1 MTAQHGADP
10 LPLQLEEITP
20 DFLTAALAESFPGAT
35 VRNFE
40 IVDAHH
46 GFTTVV
52 RLRLDVDEAARAA
65 GLPQTIMLKGG
76 FEAFTRGKARDFSI
90 LPLGMEVNAYR
101 AVPKLGLNMPACYFA
116 AFDPERAQM
125 IILMEDLAART
136 VTFGHGLRPYT
147 PEQVRRRLTSL
158 AAFHARTWDSPEL
171 KAGGRFAHFPSN
183 GCAMFR
189 DYMKHAG
196 YTAQEW
202 LRYCAMP
209 RGAAVSTAFHDFAW
223 LSLALEHMASLSDAL
238 PNCLVHGDTH
248 LGNLYEE
255 ADGTP
260 GFFDALPR
268 REAPMIEVAYHIT
281 NALDPA
287 DRRRCD
293 KDLVAHYRAELLRH
307 GVPAPGLDDLLFQFA
322 SFLPN
327 GFVTFMVNES
337 SYQTESF
344 NTAHTA
350 RYSAAMLDHDT
361 KAVVEAA
368 SRTRH

>member
-1 MTAQHGADP
+1 MTAHAGPGP
-10 LPLQLEEITP
+10 LPLQVEDITAE
-20 DFLTAALAESFPGAT
+20 FLTCALADSFPGAG
-35 VRNFE
+35 VRGFE

-46 GFTTVV
+46 GFTTVL

-65 GLPQTIMLKGG
+65 GVPRTIILKGG
-76 FEAFTRGKARDFSI
+76 FEAFTRDKARDFSI
-90 LPLGMEVNAYR
+90 LPLGMEVNSYH

-116 AFDPERAQM
+116 DFDPVREQM
-125 IILMEDLAART
+125 IILMEDLAARK
-136 VTFGHGLRPYT
+136 VRFGHGLTPYR
-147 PEQVRRRLTSL
+147 PEQVKRRLASL
-158 AAFHARTWDSPEL
+158 AEFHAKTWDSPEL
-171 KAGGRFAHFPSN
+171 REGGRLAHFPSN
-183 GCAMFR
+183 GAAMFR

-196 YTAQEW
+196 YTAEEW

-209 RGAAVSTAFHDFAW
+209 RGAAVSTSFHDFAW
-223 LSLALEHMASLSDAL
+223 LSSALEHMASLSDAL

-293 KDLVAHYRAELLRH
+293 KDLVAHYRNELIRH
-307 GVPAPGLDDLLFQFA
+307 GVPAPGLDELLFQFA

-361 KAVVEAA
+361 KALVEAA
-368 SRTRH
+368 TGAT